1 MSIEPADPGA
11 EPAPS
16 GRWPQWLRWSN
27 ALLILL
33 AVSLG
38 LGIFG
43 VIVGAFWVVTTA
55 AYLLAA
61 SLFGF
66 AAKAASQALAGSDR
80 RRPDKASPGRD

>member
-1 MSIEPADPGA
+1 MIIEPADQGA
-11 EPAPS
+11 EAPPAR
-16 GRWPQWLRWSN
+16 RWPQWLRWSN

-43 VIVGAFWVVTTA
+43 VIVGAFWVVTAA

-61 SLFGF
+61 SFFGF
-66 AAKAASQALAGSDR
+66 AAKAALQALAGSDR
-80 RRPDKASPGRD
+80 SLSDEASPARD